1 MPRPAGIATGFLP
14 RTAYTLSCGWAKGG
28 RSMTVWAE
36 RVFFLNALLNF
47 LLLLGSA
54 RLAGAPAPLRRL
66 LPAASLGGVYAVL
79 ALVPALG
86 FLQTA
91 GMKLVAAAVMLLLAF
106 GAERRTLRLGL
117 IFWALAAAFAGL
129 VLLCTQVFRTGL
141 LVVGGSAYYPVS
153 FFGLLLVAAAVYL
166 AARLVFPRLLQH
178 GGGQIVPLTLRLGTC
193 ELPLRALRDSGN
205 TLCDPITGEA
215 ALVVDAQTAAE
226 LLPQADL
233 TPARL
238 SAPAALLPELAQ
250 RYPALRFRLLPY
262 RAVGTSAGL
271 LLAVRCELVDAGG
284 RARRALAAFSP
295 TPVSDGG
302 AYHALTGA

>member
-1 MPRPAGIATGFLP
+1 
-14 RTAYTLSCGWAKGG
+14 
-28 RSMTVWAE
+28 MTVWAE

-66 LPAASLGGVYAVL
+66 LPAAALGGVYAVL

-141 LVVGGSAYYPVS
+141 LVVGGSA
-153 FFGLLLVAAAVYL
+153 
-166 AARLVFPRLLQH
+166 
-178 GGGQIVPLTLRLGTC
+178 
-193 ELPLRALRDSGN
+193 
-205 TLCDPITGEA
+205 
-215 ALVVDAQTAAE
+215 
-226 LLPQADL
+226 
-233 TPARL
+233 
-238 SAPAALLPELAQ
+238 
-250 RYPALRFRLLPY
+250 
-262 RAVGTSAGL
+262 
-271 LLAVRCELVDAGG
+271 
-284 RARRALAAFSP
+284 
-295 TPVSDGG
+295 
-302 AYHALTGA
+302 

>member
-1 MPRPAGIATGFLP
+1 M
-14 RTAYTLSCGWAKGG
+14 
-28 RSMTVWAE
+28 
-36 RVFFLNALLNF
+36 
-47 LLLLGSA
+47 
-54 RLAGAPAPLRRL
+54 
-66 LPAASLGGVYAVL
+66 
-79 ALVPALG
+79 
-86 FLQTA
+86 
-91 GMKLVAAAVMLLLAF
+91 
-106 GAERRTLRLGL
+106 
-117 IFWALAAAFAGL
+117 
-129 VLLCTQVFRTGL
+129 
-141 LVVGGSAYYPVS
+141 
-153 FFGLLLVAAAVYL
+153 YL
-166 AARLVFPRLLQH
+166 AARLAFPRLLQH